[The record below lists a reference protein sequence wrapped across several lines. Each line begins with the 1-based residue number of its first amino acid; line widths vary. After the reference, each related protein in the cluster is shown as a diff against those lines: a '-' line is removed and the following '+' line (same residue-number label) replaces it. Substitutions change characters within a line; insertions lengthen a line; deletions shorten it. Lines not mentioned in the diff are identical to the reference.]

1 MAEQRLRI
9 LFSEGS
15 STSARQAITALGL
28 NEHHIEICDPD
39 RHCIGRFSRFVRRFH
54 RCPGLGVD
62 PEAYLKF
69 MLELV
74 TKERFDVLLPIHEQ
88 GFALARFKHL
98 FTPHAKLALP
108 SFEAYDRVHSKA
120 GFSQLLSELGL
131 PQPATHFVATA
142 AQARAAPLPAVLK
155 MSIGTASR
163 GVWIVKDRDALMR
176 AVDELEALDAFDDAV
191 LLQELAPGTI
201 EKAQAVFSDGG
212 LVAMHAYRQL
222 IAGAGGGE
230 ALKESVARPQV
241 RAHVAQIG
249 AHLKWH
255 GALSVDYMHGL
266 DGRPLYLDCNPRL
279 VEPMNARAAGLDLA
293 DILVRVSCGEAV
305 ADQPQGRAG
314 VRTHSA
320 IQALLGCAIRSGSRG
335 DLARECWRLLTNT
348 GTYAASSEELTPARL
363 DWQSAGPAI
372 GVAVWLLANPR
383 AAQAMV
389 KGGWGSH
396 LLTRE
401 SARKIK
407 SLGKLEAGH

>member
-62 PEAYLKF
+62 PEAYLHF
-69 MLELV
+69 MLDLV
-74 TKERFDVLLPIHEQ
+74 TKARFDVLLPIHEQ
-88 GFALARFKHL
+88 GFALAKFQHL
-98 FTPHAKLALP
+98 FAPHAKIALP
-108 SFEAYDRVHSKA
+108 SFAAYDRVHNKA
-120 GFSQLLSELGL
+120 GFSRLLTELDL
-131 PQPATHFVATA
+131 PQPATRLVTSPPE
-142 AQARAAPLPAVLK
+142 ARDAPLPAVLK

-163 GVWIVKDRDALMR
+163 GVWIVRDRDALMR
-176 AVDELEALDAFDDAV
+176 AVDELEALNAFNGAV

-201 EKAQAVFSDGG
+201 EKAQAVFSNGD

-222 IAGAGGGE
+222 VAGAGGGD
-230 ALKESVARPQV
+230 ALKESVARPQI
-241 RAHVAQIG
+241 RAHLAQIG

-255 GALSVDYMHGL
+255 GALSVDYMHSA

-305 ADQPQGRAG
+305 ANQPQGHAG

-320 IQALLGCAIRSGSRG
+320 LQALLGCAIRSGSRG
-335 DLARECWRLLTNT
+335 ELARECWRLLTNT

-363 DWQSAGPAI
+363 DWQSAAPA
-372 GVAVWLLANPR
+372 VAAAIWLLANPQ
-383 AAQAMV
+383 AAQTMV
-389 KGGWGSH
+389 KGGWGTH

-401 SARKIK
+401 SAQKIR
-407 SLGKLEAGH
+407 SLAKLESIH